1 MPVAYLKVVCYSQ
14 NLSWLSQP
22 DLKCTNNDLGGPRR
36 REGRVVQKGGAEALQ
51 MNFVSGR
58 GGLTCL
64 SHKGDGVLLRVEGA
78 VEMQLDGEGLAT
90 AHDEPLEAHLLC
102 VMLLVVLGALQV
114 DGPELQGCHWGVRW
128 GKGTAVASWAQHPQY
143 FSTFL
148 LHLAL
153 TWL

>member
-1 MPVAYLKVVCYSQ
+1 M
-14 NLSWLSQP
+14 
-22 DLKCTNNDLGGPRR
+22 
-36 REGRVVQKGGAEALQ
+36 VQKGEAGALQ
-51 MNFVSGR
+51 MNFALGR

-128 GKGTAVASWAQHPQY
+128 GKGTAVASWAQHPQH
-143 FSTFL
+143 FLTFL